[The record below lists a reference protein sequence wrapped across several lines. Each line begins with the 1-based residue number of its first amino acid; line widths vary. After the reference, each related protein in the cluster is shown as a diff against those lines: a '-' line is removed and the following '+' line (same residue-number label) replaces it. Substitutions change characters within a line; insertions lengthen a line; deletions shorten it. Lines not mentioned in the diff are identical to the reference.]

1 MNWHWSAASLW
12 NLISGRAKS
21 SHRAIRFINY
31 SKQQKHNYLSI
42 CEYSWRVS
50 TWTASWSVFMI
61 VKGLETISSALT
73 IDICAKLRIKVLLEV
88 IIDIIILIYLC
99 MGSLTWCG
107 ETAQETEK
115 GFGNCEVQ
123 YRKWIFHSNRKIL
136 HLSQKVEK
144 GKENRQQTR
153 SSAIFWFC

>member
-1 MNWHWSAASLW
+1 
-12 NLISGRAKS
+12 
-21 SHRAIRFINY
+21 
-31 SKQQKHNYLSI
+31 
-42 CEYSWRVS
+42 
-50 TWTASWSVFMI
+50 MI

-73 IDICAKLRIKVLLEV
+73 IDICAKLRIKALLEV

-123 YRKWIFHSNRKIL
+123 YRKGIFHPNRKIL
-136 HLSQKVEK
+136 HLSHK
-144 GKENRQQTR
+144 R
-153 SSAIFWFC
+153 